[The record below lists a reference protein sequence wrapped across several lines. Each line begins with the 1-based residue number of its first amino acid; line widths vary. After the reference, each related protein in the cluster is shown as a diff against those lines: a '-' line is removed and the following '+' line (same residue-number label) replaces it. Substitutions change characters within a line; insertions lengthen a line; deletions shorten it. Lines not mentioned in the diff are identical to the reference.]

1 MARAHAANACVQS
14 NSIKGLAQSI
24 AKPAY
29 HRLLIAE
36 PALRRAVPTLI
47 IAFLITICLGAF
59 VQVIDQSRQKR
70 AAMKRDL
77 SALTDLLA
85 ERLDRLG
92 SVRQD
97 RAANIER
104 LQSLLPELMPAWGV
118 AHGRHVIIT
127 GADHRILAR
136 VPVEGSLGGSDSI
149 LDIISTAQLL
159 TTPGQQGVVSDMTLP
174 NGNGAMAIS
183 RLIKALPGQV
193 VVIQE
198 KNEPLWGSDA
208 ALSVTLSATTGF
220 VVLILGFAFHWQS
233 TRAREGDLINDA
245 VRGRIDTALNRGRC
259 GLWDW
264 DLSRGRIFW
273 SASMFTMLGLDSRND
288 LLTFGEV
295 NALVKSDDIDLFA
308 IADQMIAGQLDHIDQ
323 SFRMQHT
330 GGHWIWLRVRCELS
344 HTSADGGL
352 HLIGIAV
359 DITEQKSLAEKTVEA
374 DLRLRDAI
382 ETIPEAFVLW
392 DAEDRL
398 VLCNSH
404 FQRLHKLPD
413 TAVTPGT
420 SYETVIE
427 VGSMPEVRTRLQET
441 GAQAPGARTFEA
453 QLDDG
458 SWLHISE
465 RRTKDGGYV
474 SVGTDITRIKEHE
487 QKLIENDMRL
497 RANVIDL
504 KRSQTELADLAEKYS
519 REKNRAEE
527 ANQAKSKFLANMSH
541 ELRTPLNA
549 IIGFSEIM
557 GSGMFGVLGSD
568 KYQEYCHDILTSG
581 KYLLEVINDILDM
594 SKIEAGRMKLD
605 MEQLDLSKLLAE
617 LVRVVSGRAED
628 KHLTLDADIESTISV
643 MADRRA
649 VKQIFVNLLS
659 NAVKFTPDDGRITV
673 RSHVLP
679 DSIVLMI
686 ADTGI
691 GIAPASLQR
700 LGKPFEQVES
710 QLTKT
715 YQGSGLGL
723 AIARSLTSLHGGT
736 MRLRSKLGTG
746 TVVRITLPRDIRSS
760 QGEEPGR
767 RLNLLPASAPLR
779 ARPAPAPRSA
789 ASSDR
794 AAGSPGRRYSRRRDR
809 RSECCGWYRPGPASR
824 RVSPA
829 SRWPSVRSSHACRA
843 PPASSRSASVSPL
856 RRPTAARDR

>member
-1 MARAHAANACVQS
+1 MARAHAASACVQS
-14 NSIKGLAQSI
+14 DSIKGLAQSI

-59 VQVIDQSRQKR
+59 VQVLDQHRQKR
-70 AAMKRDL
+70 TAVKRDL
-77 SALTDLLA
+77 TAVADFLA
-85 ERLDRLG
+85 ERIDHIAASRLDHGVAFDRLQL
-92 SVRQD
+92 V
-97 RAANIER
+97 
-104 LQSLLPELMPAWGV
+104 LPGLIPSWAV
-118 AHGRHVIIT
+118 ASGRHVIVI
-127 GADHRILAR
+127 GADQRVLAR
-136 VPVEGSLGGSDSI
+136 VPIEAALGDTSEL
-149 LDIISTAQLL
+149 LDIISAALPL
-159 TTPGQQGVVSDMTLP
+159 SGPGQRAGVTDITLP
-174 NGNGAMAIS
+174 NGSGALAVQH
-183 RLIKALPGQV
+183 LVKALPGEIV
-193 VVIQE
+193 IIQE
-198 KNEPLWGSDA
+198 NVDSLWRSDA

-273 SASMFTMLGLDSRND
+273 SQSMFTLLGLDTRSD

-308 IADQMIAGQLDHIDQ
+308 IADQLISGKIDHIDQ
-323 SFRMQHT
+323 TFRMQHT
-330 GGHWIWLRVRCELS
+330 DGHWIWLRVRCELS
-344 HTSADGGL
+344 HGEADAGL

-392 DAEDRL
+392 DAGDRL

-413 TAVTPGT
+413 SAVTPGT

-427 VGSMPEVRTRLQET
+427 VGSMPEVRTRLHET
-441 GAQAPGARTFEA
+441 GHQTPGARTFEA

-487 QKLIENDMRL
+487 QKLVDNDLRL
-497 RANVIDL
+497 RATVSDL
-504 KRSQTELADLAEKYS
+504 KRSQTALERQAIELADLAEKYS
-519 REKNRAEE
+519 REKTRAEE
-527 ANQAKSKFLANMSH
+527 ANQTKSKFLANMSH

-557 GSGMFGVLGSD
+557 ESGMFGTLGSE

-581 KYLLEVINDILDM
+581 HYLLEVINDILDM

-605 MEQLDLSKLLAE
+605 METLDLSKTLAE
-617 LVRVVSGRAED
+617 SLRVVSGRAED
-628 KHLTLDADIESTISV
+628 KHLVLATDIEGTIPV
-643 MADRRA
+643 VADRRA
-649 VKQIFVNLLS
+649 IKQIIVNLLS
-659 NAVKFTPDDGRITV
+659 NAVKFTPDSGRVVV
-673 RSHVLP
+673 RSRLRG
-679 DSIVLMI
+679 DKILLMI

-691 GIAPASLQR
+691 GIAPQSLAR
-700 LGKPFEQVES
+700 LGRPFEQVES

-715 YQGSGLGL
+715 YHGSGLGL
-723 AIARSLTSLHGGT
+723 AIARSLTNLHGGS

-746 TVVRITLPRDIRSS
+746 TVVCISLPCD
-760 QGEEPGR
+760 GR
-767 RLNLLPASAPLR
+767 K
-779 ARPAPAPRSA
+779 ARTKMSVA
-789 ASSDR
+789 A
-794 AAGSPGRRYSRRRDR
+794 
-809 RSECCGWYRPGPASR
+809 
-824 RVSPA
+824 
-829 SRWPSVRSSHACRA
+829 
-843 PPASSRSASVSPL
+843 
-856 RRPTAARDR
+856 

>member
-1 MARAHAANACVQS
+1 MIRKGLGFFRTRCKTVLAGVKGMARGHAASACVQS
-14 NSIKGLAQSI
+14 DSIKGLAQSI

-29 HRLLIAE
+29 HRLLVAE

-59 VQVIDQSRQKR
+59 VQVVDQNRQKR
-70 AAMKRDL
+70 ATVKRDL
-77 SALTDLLA
+77 AAVADLLA
-85 ERLDRLG
+85 ERLDRLA

-97 RAANIER
+97 RAVTIDR
-104 LQSLLPELMPAWGV
+104 LQSLLPALIPPWGV
-118 AHGRHVIIT
+118 AAGRHVIVT
-127 GADHRILAR
+127 GADQRILAR
-136 VPVEGSLGGSDSI
+136 IPIEAGIDPDGI
-149 LDIISTAQLL
+149 LDVISTAQLFAA
-159 TTPGQQGVVSDMTLP
+159 PGQQAGITDMILP
-174 NGNGAMAIS
+174 NGNGALAIQHVVKS
-183 RLIKALPGQV
+183 LPGQV
-193 VVIQE
+193 IIIQE
-198 KNEPLWGSDA
+198 KVDSLWQSDA

-273 SASMFTMLGLDSRND
+273 SQSMFTMLGLDTRSD

-308 IADQMIAGQLDHIDQ
+308 VADQLISSKLDHIDQ
-323 SFRMQHT
+323 TFRMQHT
-330 GGHWIWLRVRCELS
+330 DGHWIWLRVRCELS
-344 HTSADGGL
+344 QGAADAGL

-392 DAEDRL
+392 DSEDRL

-404 FQRLHKLPD
+404 FQRLHRLPD
-413 TAVTPGT
+413 SAVTPGT

-441 GAQAPGARTFEA
+441 SAQAPGARTFEA

-458 SWLHISE
+458 NWLHISE

-487 QKLIENDMRL
+487 QKLVDNDLRL
-497 RANVIDL
+497 RATVIDL
-504 KRSQTELADLAEKYS
+504 KRSQTALERQAIELADLAEKYS
-519 REKNRAEE
+519 EEKNRAEE
-527 ANQAKSKFLANMSH
+527 ANQTKSKFLANMSH

-557 GSGMFGVLGSD
+557 ESGMFGTLGSE

-581 KYLLEVINDILDM
+581 HYLLEVINDILDM

-605 MEQLDLSKLLAE
+605 MEQLDLSKTLAE
-617 LVRVVSGRAED
+617 SLRVVSGRADD
-628 KHLTLDADIESTISV
+628 KNLVLDADIEGTIAV
-643 MADRRA
+643 VADRRA
-649 VKQIFVNLLS
+649 VKQIIVNLLS
-659 NAVKFTPDDGRITV
+659 NAVKFTPDGGKVVV
-673 RSHVLP
+673 RSRVLR
-679 DSIVLMI
+679 DSVVLMI

-691 GIAPASLQR
+691 GIAPHSLLR
-700 LGKPFEQVES
+700 LGRPFEQVES

-715 YQGSGLGL
+715 YHGSGLGL
-723 AIARSLTSLHGGT
+723 AIARSLTNLHGGS
-736 MRLRSKLGTG
+736 MKLRSKLGTG
-746 TVVRITLPRDIRSS
+746 TVVCVSLPRD
-760 QGEEPGR
+760 
-767 RLNLLPASAPLR
+767 
-779 ARPAPAPRSA
+779 ARKAKPKVSVA
-789 ASSDR
+789 A
-794 AAGSPGRRYSRRRDR
+794 
-809 RSECCGWYRPGPASR
+809 
-824 RVSPA
+824 
-829 SRWPSVRSSHACRA
+829 
-843 PPASSRSASVSPL
+843 
-856 RRPTAARDR
+856 

>member
-1 MARAHAANACVQS
+1 MARAHAASTCVQS
-14 NSIKGLAQSI
+14 DSIKGLAQSI

-59 VQVIDQSRQKR
+59 VQVVDQNRQKR
-70 AAMKRDL
+70 AAMRRDL
-77 SALTDLLA
+77 AAVADILA
-85 ERLDRLG
+85 ERIDRL
-92 SVRQD
+92 
-97 RAANIER
+97 AAVPHEPATSFER
-104 LQSLLPELMPAWGV
+104 LQLLLADLIPSWGR
-118 AHGRHVIIT
+118 ANGRHVFVT
-127 GADHRILAR
+127 SGSQHVLAR
-136 VPVEGSLGGSDSI
+136 APIDGDIGETANV
-149 LDIISTAQLL
+149 LDIVGAALPLAGPDQPSAATD
-159 TTPGQQGVVSDMTLP
+159 VTLP
-174 NGNGAMAIS
+174 NGNSALAIS
-183 RLIKALPGQV
+183 RVIKSLAGQV
-193 VVIQE
+193 IVIQE
-198 KNEPLWGSDA
+198 KVDPLWGSDA

-273 SASMFTMLGLDSRND
+273 SQSMFTLLGLDSRSD

-295 NALVKSDDIDLFA
+295 NALVKSDDIDLFE
-308 IADQMIAGQLDHIDQ
+308 IANQLISGKLDHIDQ
-323 SFRMQHT
+323 TFRMQHT
-330 GGHWIWLRVRCELS
+330 DGHWIWLRVRCELS
-344 HTSADGGL
+344 HGPSDAGL

-413 TAVTPGT
+413 SAVAPGT

-441 GAQAPGARTFEA
+441 SAQAPGARTFEA
-453 QLDDG
+453 QIEDG

-487 QKLIENDMRL
+487 QKLVDNDLRL
-497 RANVIDL
+497 RASVIDL
-504 KRSQTELADLAEKYS
+504 KRSQTALERQAIELADLAEKYS
-519 REKNRAEE
+519 DEKTRAEE
-527 ANQAKSKFLANMSH
+527 ANQTKSKFLANMSH

-557 GSGMFGVLGSD
+557 GSGMFGTLGSE
-568 KYQEYCHDILTSG
+568 KYEEYCHDILTSG
-581 KYLLEVINDILDM
+581 RYLLEVINDILDM
-594 SKIEAGRMKLD
+594 SKIEAGRMQLD
-605 MEQLDLSKLLAE
+605 MEPLDLSKTLQE
-617 LVRVVSGRAED
+617 SMRVVSGRAEH
-628 KHLTLDADIESTISV
+628 KNLVLDADIEGTLAMV
-643 MADRRA
+643 ADRRA
-649 VKQIFVNLLS
+649 IKQIMVNLLS
-659 NAVKFTPDDGRITV
+659 NAVKFTPDGGRVVV
-673 RSHVLP
+673 RGRMRE
-679 DSIVLMI
+679 DSIHLMI

-691 GIAPASLQR
+691 GIAPQSLTR
-700 LGKPFEQVES
+700 LGRPFEQVES

-715 YQGSGLGL
+715 YHGSGLGL
-723 AIARSLTSLHGGT
+723 AIAKSLTNLHGGS
-736 MRLRSKLGTG
+736 MRLRSRLGTG
-746 TVVRITLPRDIRSS
+746 TVVCVSLPRD
-760 QGEEPGR
+760 
-767 RLNLLPASAPLR
+767 
-779 ARPAPAPRSA
+779 ARQAKAKNHLA
-789 ASSDR
+789 A
-794 AAGSPGRRYSRRRDR
+794 A
-809 RSECCGWYRPGPASR
+809 
-824 RVSPA
+824 
-829 SRWPSVRSSHACRA
+829 
-843 PPASSRSASVSPL
+843 
-856 RRPTAARDR
+856 

>member
-14 NSIKGLAQSI
+14 DSIKGLAQSI

-29 HRLLIAE
+29 HRLLTAE

-59 VQVIDQSRQKR
+59 VQVVDQNRQKR

-77 SALTDLLA
+77 AAVADVLA
-85 ERLDRLG
+85 ERIDRLTSG
-92 SVRQD
+92 ITSEKPTRVSSF
-97 RAANIER
+97 ER
-104 LQSLLPELMPAWGV
+104 LQLLLPDLIPGWGRS
-118 AHGRHVIIT
+118 AGRHVIVT
-127 GADHRILAR
+127 GPDAHVLAR
-136 VPVEGSLGGSDSI
+136 LPIDDAIGDTTAL
-149 LDIISTAQLL
+149 LDIINAALPRPEADPTAQA
-159 TTPGQQGVVSDMTLP
+159 TDITLP
-174 NGNGAMAIS
+174 NGNGALAIQ
-183 RLIKALPGQV
+183 RGIKSLAGRII
-193 VVIQE
+193 VIQE
-198 KNEPLWGSDA
+198 KVDPLWGSDA

-273 SASMFTMLGLDSRND
+273 SQSMFTLLGLDSRSD

-295 NALVKSDDIDLFA
+295 NALVKSDDIDLFE
-308 IADQMIAGQLDHIDQ
+308 IADQLIAGKIDHIDQ

-344 HTSADGGL
+344 HGASDTGL

-413 TAVTPGT
+413 SAVTPGT

-441 GAQAPGARTFEA
+441 SAQAPGARTFEA
-453 QLDDG
+453 QIEDG

-487 QKLIENDMRL
+487 QKLVDNDLRL
-497 RANVIDL
+497 RASVIDL
-504 KRSQTELADLAEKYS
+504 KRSQTALERQALEMADLAEKYS
-519 REKNRAEE
+519 EEKNRAEE
-527 ANQAKSKFLANMSH
+527 ANQTKSKFLANMSH

-557 GSGMFGVLGSD
+557 GSGMFGTLGSD
-568 KYQEYCHDILTSG
+568 KYTEYCHDILTSG
-581 KYLLEVINDILDM
+581 RYLLEVINDILDM
-594 SKIEAGRMKLD
+594 SKIEAGRMQLD
-605 MEQLDLSKLLAE
+605 MEPLDLSRTLQE
-617 LVRVVSGRAED
+617 SMRVVSGRADD
-628 KHLTLDADIESTISV
+628 KNLVLDADIEGTGLMV
-643 MADRRA
+643 ADRRA
-649 VKQIFVNLLS
+649 IKQIMVNLLS
-659 NAVKFTPDDGRITV
+659 NAVKFTPDGGKVVV
-673 RSHVLP
+673 RSRMRKNAIH
-679 DSIVLMI
+679 LMI

-691 GIAPASLQR
+691 GIAPQSLTR
-700 LGKPFEQVES
+700 LGRPFEQVES

-715 YQGSGLGL
+715 YHGSGLGL
-723 AIARSLTSLHGGT
+723 AIAKSLTNLHGGS
-736 MRLRSKLGTG
+736 MRLRSRLGTG
-746 TVVRITLPRDIRSS
+746 TVVCVSLPRD
-760 QGEEPGR
+760 GR
-767 RLNLLPASAPLR
+767 KAR
-779 ARPAPAPRSA
+779 AKADISVA
-789 ASSDR
+789 A
-794 AAGSPGRRYSRRRDR
+794 
-809 RSECCGWYRPGPASR
+809 
-824 RVSPA
+824 
-829 SRWPSVRSSHACRA
+829 
-843 PPASSRSASVSPL
+843 
-856 RRPTAARDR
+856 

>member
-1 MARAHAANACVQS
+1 MARAHAASPCVQS
-14 NSIKGLAQSI
+14 DSIKGLAQSI

-47 IAFLITICLGAF
+47 IAFLITICIGAF

-70 AAMKRDL
+70 ASMKRDV
-77 SALTDLLA
+77 SALADLLA
-85 ERLDRLG
+85 ERLDRIG
-92 SVRQD
+92 PIRPD
-97 RAANIER
+97 RPASLER
-104 LQSLLPELMPAWGV
+104 LQKLLPDLVPAWGI
-118 AHGRHVIIT
+118 AAGRHVLIT
-127 GADHRILAR
+127 GADGRILAR
-136 VPVEGSLGGSDSI
+136 VPLEAEIGDTDRI
-149 LDIISTAQLL
+149 LDVISAAQLL
-159 TTPGQQGVVSDMTLP
+159 TLPDQQGGATDVILP
-174 NGNGAMAIS
+174 NGGGALATL
-183 RLIKALPGQV
+183 RLVKALPGQV
-193 VVIQE
+193 IVIQE
-198 KNEPLWGSDA
+198 RIEPLWGSDA

-273 SASMFTMLGLDSRND
+273 SQSMFTMLGLDSRSD

-308 IADQMIAGQLDHIDQ
+308 IADQLISGKINHIDQ
-323 SFRMQHT
+323 TFRMQHT
-330 GGHWIWLRVRCELS
+330 NGHWIWLRVRCELS
-344 HTSADGGL
+344 QGSNDSGL

-359 DITEQKSLAEKTVEA
+359 DITEQKSLAERSVEA

-404 FQRLHKLPD
+404 FQRLHRLPD
-413 TAVTPGT
+413 SAVTPGT

-441 GAQAPGARTFEA
+441 SAQAPGARTFEA

-487 QKLIENDMRL
+487 QKLVDNDLRL
-497 RANVIDL
+497 RATVIDL
-504 KRSQTELADLAEKYS
+504 KRSQTTLEAQAIELVDLAQKYS
-519 REKNRAEE
+519 DEKNRAEE
-527 ANQAKSKFLANMSH
+527 ANQTKSKFLANMSH

-549 IIGFSEIM
+549 IIGFSEVM
-557 GSGMFGVLGSD
+557 GSGMFGTLGSE

-581 KYLLEVINDILDM
+581 HYLLEVINDILDM

-605 MEQLDLSKLLAE
+605 METLDLSKTLAE
-617 LVRVVSGRAED
+617 SLRVVSGRAED
-628 KHLTLDADIESTISV
+628 KHLTLETDIEGSIPV
-643 MADRRA
+643 AADRRA
-649 VKQIFVNLLS
+649 VKQIIVNLLS
-659 NAVKFTPDDGRITV
+659 NAVKFTPDGGKVTV
-673 RSHVLP
+673 RCRRRRNSV
-679 DSIVLMI
+679 VLMI

-691 GIAPASLQR
+691 GIAPQALLR
-700 LGKPFEQVES
+700 LGRPFEQVES

-715 YQGSGLGL
+715 YHGSGLGL
-723 AIARSLTSLHGGT
+723 AIAKSLTKLHGGS
-736 MRLRSKLGTG
+736 MKLRSTLGVG
-746 TVVRITLPRDIRSS
+746 TVVCVALPRDAAKA
-760 QGEEPGR
+760 
-767 RLNLLPASAPLR
+767 NATV
-779 ARPAPAPRSA
+779 SA
-789 ASSDR
+789 A
-794 AAGSPGRRYSRRRDR
+794 A
-809 RSECCGWYRPGPASR
+809 
-824 RVSPA
+824 
-829 SRWPSVRSSHACRA
+829 
-843 PPASSRSASVSPL
+843 
-856 RRPTAARDR
+856 